1 MGGWLCIQGMR
12 NRVVDVIDLLAAG
25 VAEKEILQDYSDV
38 ESEDIRAFLQYVS
51 AQANHSVLRPS

>member
-1 MGGWLCIQGMR
+1 MR
-12 NRVVDVIDLLAAG
+12 NRLVDVIDLLAAG

-38 ESEDIRAFLQYVS
+38 ESEDIRAFLQYVP